1 MASSVVVLA
10 INPGSTSTKIAIFM
24 DSRPLVQVNL
34 SHSAQELAALGG
46 IWDQYEFREQCIQ
59 EALADAGI
67 EPGDLHAVVG
77 RGGILRP
84 LLGGTYLI
92 NERMLADLR
101 SSGEREHASNL
112 GAQLAWD
119 IATPL
124 GIPAYVVDP
133 VSIDEFEPVAR
144 IAGIPEI
151 ERRSL
156 SHALNLRSTAFRAA
170 QDLNRSYSSL
180 CLVVVHMGG
189 GVSVSAHRDGRMVDV
204 NQALDGTGPFSPER
218 AGGLPIGDVLRMA
231 FSVYPHDNTRFDYD
245 ALFKRIVGGGGL
257 VAHLGTNDAR
267 EVERRIRTG
276 DTRAELVYRAM
287 AYQIAKEIGAMACA
301 VGRRLDAI
309 LLTGGLAHSSMLTG
323 WISSRVDWIAPVL
336 CYPGQDEMLSMFK
349 GTLRVLKGSEMARE
363 Y

>member
-1 MASSVVVLA
+1 MATRFVVLA
-10 INPGSTSTKIAIFM
+10 INPGSTSTKIAVFE
-24 DSRPLVQVNL
+24 DDRPLVEENL
-34 SHSAQELAALGG
+34 SHSAQELAEHRS
-46 IWDQYEFREQCIQ
+46 IWDQYEFREQCIR
-59 EALADAGI
+59 EALGVAGI
-67 EPGDLHAVVG
+67 QLGSLDAVVG

-84 LLGGTYLI
+84 LIGGTYLV
-92 NERMLADLR
+92 NEQMLADLR
-101 SSGEREHASNL
+101 GSKEREHASNL

-119 IATPL
+119 TAASL

-144 IAGIPEI
+144 IAGLPEI

-156 SHALNLRSTAFRAA
+156 SHALNLRSTALRAA
-170 QDLNRSYSSL
+170 KDLNRSYASL
-180 CLVVVHMGG
+180 GLVVVHMGG
-189 GVSVSAHRDGRMVDV
+189 GISVSAHRDGRMIDV

-231 FSVYPHDNTRFDYD
+231 FSVYPHDRTTYDYD
-245 ALFKRIVGGGGL
+245 TLFRRVVGGGGL

-267 EVERRIRTG
+267 EVERRISAG
-276 DTRAELVYRAM
+276 ESRAKTVYQAM

-301 VGRRLDAI
+301 VGRRLDAVV
-309 LLTGGLAHSSMLTG
+309 LTGGLAHSSMLVG

-336 CYPGQDEMLSMFK
+336 CYPGQDEMLSMVE
-349 GTLRVLKGSEMARE
+349 GTLRVLKGTEPAKK